1 MGEVQNHITAKLDEI
16 DVLKEDTESLLNTIK
31 LPRQLGQITNVMPA
45 SQYAPS
51 PRVSDAKRI
60 KELVSNQ
67 QKPLDGFQNELKE
80 KVRLQSAVQPQ
91 SSR

>member
-45 SQYAPS
+45 SQYVPS

-60 KELVSNQ
+60 KELVSN
-67 QKPLDGFQNELKE
+67 
-80 KVRLQSAVQPQ
+80 
-91 SSR
+91 